1 MSEEIVIGVR
11 EMYEMFSNVEYK
23 NTWSHVTTND
33 FTHTYPSVNNKPFIL
48 TELKQLKR

>member
-11 EMYEMFSNVEYK
+11 EMYEMFSNVSYV
-23 NTWSHVTTND
+23 NTWSHVTTKD
-33 FTHTYPSVNNKPFIL
+33 FAQSYPSVNNKPFIL